1 MKDVSRQSM
10 KLLSILIMVA
20 MLAACATQPPA
31 SISRVPSA
39 NLSVN
44 GARLNPESAIG
55 VEVRWG
61 GVITKVENKSS
72 QTWVEVVSH
81 GLGKDGKPQ
90 TDGGSDGRF
99 IAVLSG
105 FADPLVYQAGH
116 LLTVVGTIQSFVNQ
130 PIGEYQYSFPLVS
143 VSGSF
148 MWRVIP
154 EEDRSYYPPP
164 WWYYD
169 PWYYRPYPLHPRYR

>member
-1 MKDVSRQSM
+1 MKDVFRQSM
-10 KLLSILIMVA
+10 QLLSILIMVS
-20 MLAACATQPPA
+20 MLAACASQPPA
-31 SISRVPSA
+31 AISRIPSA
-39 NLSVN
+39 NLSIN
-44 GARLNPESAIG
+44 GARLNPEASVG

-72 QTWVEVVSH
+72 QTWVEVVGH
-81 GLGKDGKPQ
+81 RLGKDGKPQ
-90 TDGGSDGRF
+90 QQGGSEGRF

-116 LLTVVGTIQSFVNQ
+116 LLTVVGIIQSFVTR

-143 VSGSF
+143 VTGSY
-148 MWRVIP
+148 MWQVITEVDQP
-154 EEDRSYYPPP
+154 YYPPP

-169 PWYYRPYPLHPRYR
+169 PWYYRPYPFHPRYR

>member
-1 MKDVSRQSM
+1 MKAVSSQSIQ
-10 KLLSILIMVA
+10 LLSLMV
-20 MLAACATQPPA
+20 MVSILAACATQPPA
-31 SISRVPSA
+31 AISRIPAA
-39 NLSVN
+39 NLSVS
-44 GARLNPESAIG
+44 GARLDPESAVG

-61 GVITKVENKSS
+61 GVITRVENKSS

-81 GLGKDGKPQ
+81 RLGKDGKPQ
-90 TDGGSDGRF
+90 HEGASDGRF

-116 LLTVVGTIQSFVNQ
+116 LLTVIGVIQSFVDQ

-143 VSGSF
+143 VSGSY
-148 MWRVIP
+148 MWQLMP
-154 EEDRSYYPPP
+154 EVDKPYYPPP

-169 PWYYRPYPLHPRYR
+169 PWYYRPYPFYPRYR